1 MAASSRVW
9 RALDPAE
16 TYFWLLGR
24 LNGMTGV
31 FLAWAGRVFDEGE
44 LTAALAALQ
53 QRHPFLRARVEP
65 VDGEYAFVKVDGPI
79 PVSVRPLEPGQP
91 VPVAEL
97 HVAPFAEPPHPLIRC
112 ISFPVTG
119 EDRSVI
125 AIVMHHVFLDGSSGM
140 NLMRQFCRALDGD
153 VTGLAPSD
161 DVPAALHS
169 RFTPDV
175 ASPRA
180 AVDVLG
186 AVRAEREG
194 QPAPAVFPFHDRH
207 ARAVMPRHDL
217 LVVDGE
223 DLEALLARA
232 KAAGATVTGLIDA
245 FFLEAA
251 ADLFDDDEPRWICLA
266 SATDLRHRVEPPLP
280 FDDMQLAIGMVA
292 TPYLVTKGNTDTLAR
307 AIGEQIAR
315 EVARGESHLFYRFAR
330 TATYPP
336 TDEGLAAFA
345 KWVDSTPQNITISS
359 VGRLDDTGDP
369 PWLRRITATMVP
381 GPNQISFTPALTYRG
396 EMTLSVSTDI
406 AKLPPGKADRF
417 VSGLMTRLGAR
428 NEQTTTYE
436 GTPAPTAAGAPSE
449 PSGA

>member
-16 TYFWLLGR
+16 KYFWLIGR

-31 FLAWAGRVFDEGE
+31 FLAYADRIFDEAE
-44 LTAALAALQ
+44 LAHALEAIQ
-53 QRHPFLRARVEP
+53 RRHPFLRARVEP
-65 VDGEYAFVKVDGPI
+65 VDDEYAFVKVDGHIPI
-79 PVSVRPLEPGQP
+79 DVKPLQPGDVVPIAEMQVQP
-91 VPVAEL
+91 FPEA
-97 HVAPFAEPPHPLIRC
+97 PHPLVRC
-112 ISFPVTG
+112 ISFPIAA
-119 EDRSVI
+119 ENRSVV

-140 NLMRQFCRALDGD
+140 NLMRQFARALDGD
-153 VTGLAPSD
+153 ETGLAPSD
-161 DVPAALHS
+161 EVPAALHE
-169 RFTPDV
+169 RITPDV

-194 QPAPAVFPFHDRH
+194 QPAPAVFPCHDRH
-207 ARAVMPRHDL
+207 AQATMPRHDL
-217 LVVDGE
+217 LVVDGA
-223 DLEALLARA
+223 DLDDLLANA
-232 KAAGATVTGLIDA
+232 KKAGATVTGVVDA
-245 FFLEAA
+245 AFLESA

-292 TPYLVTKGNTDTLAR
+292 TPYLVSEETRTTLPT
-307 AIGEQIAR
+307 AIADQIAR

-336 TDEGLAAFA
+336 TDEGLATFA

-359 VGRLDDTGDP
+359 VGRMDDTGDP

-381 GPNQISFTPALTYRG
+381 GPNQVSFTAAMTYRG
-396 EMTLSVSTDI
+396 EMVLMVSTDI
-406 AKLPPGKADRF
+406 AKLPPAKADRF
-417 VSGLMTRLGAR
+417 VHGLMARLGAR
-428 NEQTTTYE
+428 NEQTTTYAPA
-436 GTPAPTAAGAPSE
+436 GSTPATTT
-449 PSGA
+449 

>member
-16 TYFWLLGR
+16 KYFWLIGR

-31 FLAWAGRVFDEGE
+31 FLAYADRIFDEGE
-44 LTAALAALQ
+44 LAGALAAIQ
-53 QRHPFLRARVEP
+53 RRHPFLRARVEP

-79 PVSVRPLEPGQP
+79 PISVRPLQPGDT
-91 VPVAEL
+91 VPIAEM
-97 HVAPFAEPPHPLIRC
+97 HVMPFPEAPHPLVRC
-112 ISFPVTG
+112 ISFPVAA
-119 EDRSVI
+119 ENRSVV

-140 NLMRQFCRALDGD
+140 NLMRQFARALDGD
-153 VTGLAPSD
+153 EAGLAPSD
-161 DVPAALHS
+161 EVPAALHS

-180 AVDVLG
+180 AVDVLA

-207 ARAVMPRHDL
+207 AQATIPRHDL
-217 LVVDGE
+217 LVVDGAA
-223 DLEALLARA
+223 LEALLASA
-232 KAAGATVTGLIDA
+232 KAAGATVTGVVDA
-245 FFLEAA
+245 AFLESA

-292 TPYLVTKGNTDTLAR
+292 TPYLVSEETHDALPG
-307 AIGEQIAR
+307 AIADQIAR

-336 TDEGLAAFA
+336 TDEGLATFA

-359 VGRLDDTGDP
+359 VGRMDDTGDP

-381 GPNQISFTPALTYRG
+381 GPNQVSFTAAMTYRG
-396 EMTLSVSTDI
+396 EMVLMVSTDI
-406 AKLPPGKADRF
+406 AKLPPAKADRF
-417 VSGLMTRLGAR
+417 VHGLTTRLGAR
-428 NEQTTTYE
+428 CEQTTTY
-436 GTPAPTAAGAPSE
+436 A
-449 PSGA
+449 PSGAAPAPATPATRT